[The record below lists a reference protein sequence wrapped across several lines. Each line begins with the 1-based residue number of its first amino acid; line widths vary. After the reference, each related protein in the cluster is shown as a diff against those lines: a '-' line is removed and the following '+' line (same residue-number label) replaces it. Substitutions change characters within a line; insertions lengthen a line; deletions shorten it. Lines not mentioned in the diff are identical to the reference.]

1 MEKEY
6 FIIAMVVNTMENGK
20 MMLSMDMESII
31 EMMEIS
37 MKVNGKMIL
46 EMEKELL

>member
-1 MEKEY
+1 
-6 FIIAMVVNTMENGK
+6 MENGK

-46 EMEKELL
+46 EMEKELLQGKMEINMREIG